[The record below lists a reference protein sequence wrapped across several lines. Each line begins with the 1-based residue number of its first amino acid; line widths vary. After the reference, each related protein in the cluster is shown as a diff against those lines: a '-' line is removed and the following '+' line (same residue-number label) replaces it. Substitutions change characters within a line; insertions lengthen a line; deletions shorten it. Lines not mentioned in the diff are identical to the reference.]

1 MIRFRLLCSDF
12 LLPNPAP
19 HLENRMTVCM
29 GYPGWPRKGE
39 PENAAGRGYEIHAGR
54 TAHSISTGQ
63 NGQLKKPDELTG
75 RDSQIFAC
83 QLARSKSA
91 EDAVL
96 CPSDMM
102 LCVIS
107 YWVLSGAKWRQI
119 QQFCCFVLSRKDV
132 ETEIRKIIY
141 SQIIYI

>member
-1 MIRFRLLCSDF
+1 MVRFRLLCGDF
-12 LLPNPAP
+12 LLPNQQRTLKTERPSAWDT
-19 HLENRMTVCM
+19 RR
-29 GYPGWPRKGE
+29 WPRKGE
-39 PENAAGRGYEIHAGR
+39 PENAAGRGQESHAER

-83 QLARSKSA
+83 QLARCRSA

-107 YWVLSGAKWRQI
+107 YDSLFFVCWFQFGWKSVFHCTWFESTCILTAWR
-119 QQFCCFVLSRKDV
+119 CNDY
-132 ETEIRKIIY
+132 IR
-141 SQIIYI
+141 